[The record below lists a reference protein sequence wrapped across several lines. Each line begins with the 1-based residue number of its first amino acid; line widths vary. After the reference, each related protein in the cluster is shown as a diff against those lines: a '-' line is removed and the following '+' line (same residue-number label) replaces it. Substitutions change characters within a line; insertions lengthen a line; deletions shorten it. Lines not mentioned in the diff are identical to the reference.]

1 MQFGSE
7 TMSAKA
13 NRITEAYLAEC
24 TAPDSRL
31 RHALAGIDVSPTL
44 RAAWPRLL
52 PRPVMVDET
61 EFRAFGR
68 DLVTVFEL
76 VTTLPQ
82 RCFDGDLDRF
92 RAALRID
99 DRHGTLMRRLLGD
112 SAPPLYGRA
121 DTYYDGSSF
130 KLLEFNIGSAL
141 GGLDMVGTLPG
152 AYLGVPAFAEFAEA
166 HGLRYLDIGADIAGA
181 LRIAGKAAG
190 TGDPVVAVLEGPG
203 GMATY
208 GNKRRAIAE
217 LLAGHGLDCRVG
229 EIGDLRFRA
238 GKPYLA
244 GAPVDVILRYYA
256 LEEMLAH
263 PDGEAL
269 MEPVF
274 RAHEEGAVVVWTP
287 SNMFGNKGTLAML
300 SEFAA
305 DTSVFSAEERA
316 VIGRA
321 VPWTRMLG
329 RPGSGP
335 GADLIEECARR
346 QDQLV
351 FKPTGLF
358 GGQGVLIGLEVDPRT
373 WREALTASVE
383 VGSLVQEVVYPNLE
397 PVLDPETGARSE
409 WAALWAAFVTPAGL
423 SGGGI
428 RAVPLGGT
436 TVITMTNN
444 PNVRNTCIFTC

>member
-1 MQFGSE
+1 
-7 TMSAKA
+7 MSAKA
-13 NRITEAYLAEC
+13 NRVTETYLAEC
-24 TAPDSRL
+24 AAPDSRL
-31 RHALAGIDVSPTL
+31 RHALSDIDVSPAL

-52 PRPVMVDET
+52 PRPIMVDEA

-82 RCFDGDLDRF
+82 RCFDGDFDRF

-99 DRHGTLMRRLLGD
+99 DRRGTLMRRLLGG

-121 DTYYDGSSF
+121 DTYHDGSSF

-141 GGLDMVGTLPG
+141 GGLDMVGTLPR
-152 AYLGVPAFAEFAEA
+152 AYLEVPAFAEFAEA
-166 HGLRYLDIGADIAGA
+166 HGLRYLDIGADIADA
-181 LRIAGKAAG
+181 LRIVGKAAG
-190 TGDPVVAVLEGPG
+190 TGDPVAAVLEGPG

-238 GKPYLA
+238 GKPHLD
-244 GAPVDVILRYYA
+244 GTPIDVILRYYA

-274 RAHEEGAVVVWTP
+274 RAHEEGAVVLWTP

-300 SEFAA
+300 SEFAE
-305 DTSVFSAEERA
+305 DTSMFSAEERA
-316 VIGRA
+316 VIDRV
-321 VPWTRMLG
+321 VPWSRMLG
-329 RPGSGP
+329 RPGAGSD
-335 GADLIEECARR
+335 ADLIEECVRH
-346 QDQLV
+346 QEQLV
-351 FKPTGLF
+351 FKPTGLY
-358 GGQGVLIGLEVDPRT
+358 GGQGVLIGREVDGRT
-373 WREALTASVE
+373 WREGLTASAE
-383 VGSLVQEVVYPNLE
+383 VGSLVQEVVRPNLE
-397 PVLDPETGARSE
+397 PVIDPETGTRSD
-409 WAALWAAFVTPAGL
+409 WTALWAAFITPAGL
-423 SGGGI
+423 SGGGV
-428 RAVPLGGT
+428 RAVPQGGT

-444 PNVRNTCIFTC
+444 PDVRNTCIFTC

>member
-1 MQFGSE
+1 
-7 TMSAKA
+7 MSAKA

-24 TAPDSRL
+24 AAPGGRL
-31 RHALAGIDVSPTL
+31 RHALADISVSPAL

-52 PRPVMVDET
+52 PRPILVDEA

-68 DLVTVFEL
+68 DLAAVFEL

-82 RCFDGDLDRF
+82 RCFEGDFDRF

-99 DRHGTLMRRLLGD
+99 DRRGRLMLRLLGR

-121 DTYYDGSSF
+121 DVYYDGSSF

-141 GGLDMVGTLPG
+141 GGLDMVGTLPK
-152 AYLGVPAFAEFAEA
+152 AYLEVPAVAEFASA
-166 HGLRYLDIGADIAGA
+166 HGLRYLDIGADVAGA

-190 TGDPVVAVLEGPG
+190 TGEPVVAVLEGPG

-208 GNKRRAIAE
+208 GHKRRAIAE
-217 LLAGHGLDCRVG
+217 LLAWHGLDCRVG
-229 EIGDLRFRA
+229 EIGDLRFHA
-238 GKPYLA
+238 GKPHLE
-244 GAPVDVILRYYA
+244 GTPVDVILRYYA

-274 RAHEEGAVVVWTP
+274 RAHEEGAVVLWTP
-287 SNMFGNKGTLAML
+287 SNMYGNKGTLAML
-300 SEFAA
+300 SEFAQ
-305 DTSVFSAEERA
+305 DTSIFSAPERA
-316 VIGRA
+316 AIDRVL
-321 VPWTRMLG
+321 PWSRMLG
-329 RPGSGP
+329 RPGVGQD
-335 GADLIEECARR
+335 ARLIEECVQRR
-346 QDQLV
+346 EQLV

-358 GGQGVLIGLEVDPRT
+358 GGQGVLIGREVDDRT
-373 WREALTASVE
+373 WRGALTASAE
-383 VGSLVQEVVYPNLE
+383 TGSLVQEVVRPNVE
-397 PVLDPETGARSE
+397 RVIDPETGAQSD
-409 WAALWAAFVTPAGL
+409 WYALWAAFMTPSGL
-423 SGGGI
+423 SGGGV
-428 RAVPLGGT
+428 RAVPPGGT